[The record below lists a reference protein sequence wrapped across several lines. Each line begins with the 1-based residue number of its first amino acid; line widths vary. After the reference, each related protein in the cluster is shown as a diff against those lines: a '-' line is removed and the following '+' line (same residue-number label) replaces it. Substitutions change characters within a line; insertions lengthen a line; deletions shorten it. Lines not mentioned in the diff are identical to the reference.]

1 MQKRRKHAAAQILC
15 RTGYYTMKLLHPL
28 HTPTV
33 RSMCTVFSHL
43 CAPYGIHP
51 SCHTCHRPVFFW
63 LLPAG
68 SCLCLWIIWSVHL
81 LMASRAVSSRDKC
94 PISVPLLKSRAC
106 HPVWYKERWIYL
118 DCIRPEVLWSG
129 DFLPD
134 SSNTYSTI
142 WGLYAMRMEHLEI
155 FSIEWRT
162 HLSKTSSQESYCFF
176 RMACFG
182 CFLIPSE

>member
-1 MQKRRKHAAAQILC
+1 MMSYGVLHDEAPTSITYPLLSGVCALC
-15 RTGYYTMKLLHPL
+15 SPIYVRHMEYTL
-28 HTPTV
+28 
-33 RSMCTVFSHL
+33 
-43 CAPYGIHP
+43 

-129 DFLPD
+129 DFLPRFFKYLQYHLGSLSFVIILAFLLVYLH
-134 SSNTYSTI
+134 SS
-142 WGLYAMRMEHLEI
+142 G
-155 FSIEWRT
+155 
-162 HLSKTSSQESYCFF
+162 
-176 RMACFG
+176 
-182 CFLIPSE
+182 

>member
-1 MQKRRKHAAAQILC
+1 M
-15 RTGYYTMKLLHPL
+15 
-28 HTPTV
+28 
-33 RSMCTVFSHL
+33 FSHL

-51 SCHTCHRPVFFW
+51 FLPHVSQAGIFW

-129 DFLPD
+129 DFLPRFFKYLQYHLG
-134 SSNTYSTI
+134 SI
-142 WGLYAMRMEHLEI
+142 CYAHGTPRNFLD
-155 FSIEWRT
+155 
-162 HLSKTSSQESYCFF
+162 
-176 RMACFG
+176 RMAYTSKQNLQSRIILLFPHG
-182 CFLIPSE
+182 LLRMLPHPFRVTR

>member
-1 MQKRRKHAAAQILC
+1 
-15 RTGYYTMKLLHPL
+15 
-28 HTPTV
+28 
-33 RSMCTVFSHL
+33 MCTVFSHL

-51 SCHTCHRPVFFW
+51 F
-63 LLPAG
+63 LPHVSQAG
-68 SCLCLWIIWSVHL
+68 IFLAFACRFLSVPMDHL
-81 LMASRAVSSRDKC
+81 VRSPLMASRAVSSRDKC

-162 HLSKTSSQESYCFF
+162 HLQNLQSRIILLFPHGLLRMLPHPF
-176 RMACFG
+176 RVTR
-182 CFLIPSE
+182 